1 MLLRH
6 LMTSTRRTFLRRSPA
21 YYQGDA
27 SVASHGVYDDTRR
40 YQREVQALIDQ
51 DV

>member
-1 MLLRH
+1 
-6 LMTSTRRTFLRRSPA
+6 MTKHDDDIAASLA
-21 YYQGDA
+21 GYYQGDA

-40 YQREVQALIDQ
+40 YQREVQALIAQ